1 MAPPGRH
8 GARACCTAIVAAVRD
23 VARRVAVTCMWLQ
36 RRSHRV
42 TGPVAYG
49 CSLCLWLQAS
59 QVTVAARR
67 RRAAAGVT
75 WRQWWWR
82 RRRRRN
88 PVLPIFPIFPF
99 FPFLP
104 SLPFFPS
111 SPFAFCAVRTGG
123 EATVAARLSVRLGCH
138 RALGRLHGLIQGL
151 QPARGRDRDGRVVD
165 CDFVLIGSAV
175 EARRQAWPVE
185 IGSRR
190 SKDFAVSPSGTKR
203 RRASPARLSGVSG
216 ACSEAGARAGRAP
229 HSPPPHTSHTPRT
242 PGRAVHNPEPWPC
255 PVRTLCTRRR
265 AFVGRAPLALTLA
278 QP

>member
-67 RRAAAGVT
+67 RRAAASVT

-82 RRRRRN
+82 RRRRRVF
-88 PVLPIFPIFPF
+88 PVFPF
-99 FPFLP
+99 FQFFPFFFLP
-104 SLPFFPS
+104 SLPV
-111 SPFAFCAVRTGG
+111 AFCAVRAGG
-123 EATVAARLSVRLGCH
+123 EATVAA
-138 RALGRLHGLIQGL
+138 
-151 QPARGRDRDGRVVD
+151 ARGRDRDGRVVD

-190 SKDFAVSPSGTKR
+190 SQEFAVSPSGTKR

-229 HSPPPHTSHTPRT
+229 HSPPPTHIPHPTHPRQGGAQ
-242 PGRAVHNPEPWPC
+242 PRAVALPRANSLHPAAGLRRPC
-255 PVRTLCTRRR
+255 ATRPHPR
-265 AFVGRAPLALTLA
+265 AAVA
-278 QP
+278 

>member
-67 RRAAAGVT
+67 RRAAASVT

-82 RRRRRN
+82 RRRRR
-88 PVLPIFPIFPF
+88 VFPIFPF
-99 FPFLP
+99 FQFFPFFFLP
-104 SLPFFPS
+104 SLPV
-111 SPFAFCAVRTGG
+111 ALCAVRAGG

-190 SKDFAVSPSGTKR
+190 SQEFA
-203 RRASPARLSGVSG
+203 
-216 ACSEAGARAGRAP
+216 
-229 HSPPPHTSHTPRT
+229 
-242 PGRAVHNPEPWPC
+242 
-255 PVRTLCTRRR
+255 
-265 AFVGRAPLALTLA
+265 
-278 QP
+278 